1 MPDVPFTTEVMPPHG
16 TTGWDVPLNDN
27 LVSIAARLNVHESAL
42 GIFLDSMSGVSDDA
56 KLVQAMAI
64 ASAAT
69 YAPAIILSNR
79 VHTFSGGPYPLY
91 NGLRMVGAPLT
102 TEREFLT
109 TGPQCV
115 VNVGST
121 SLFTVPSGGVQ
132 TVWFSGIQF
141 RASSGTVNW
150 LTPVSDLGGGP
161 IMTDVSFERLAWFGF
176 KSVMQARHLRVQIEH
191 TYVNGGTGT
200 QFQLAGS
207 DNTYWSKG
215 YSYLSS
221 NTVPASAYFLYLVN
235 MSRTRVGA
243 VYITPRVATGI
254 RIDGGFG
261 DLQFSGTLLDGTAGT
276 TTTGCQGAAILIT
289 GGEGY
294 VFDKV
299 WCFNN
304 AVNPAGTG
312 RSPQDKGQ
320 VYIKAGANMLFH
332 GCAFLGGTK
341 QTLVTPSGTPQ
352 IYAAS
357 GVTGV
362 RVSNPLAPYG
372 GVKLLQNAVSGAISC
387 DDSSWSVA
395 VA

>member
-1 MPDVPFTTEVMPPHG
+1 MPDVPFSLATMPPAG
-16 TTGWDVPLNDN
+16 ATGWDVPLGAN
-27 LVSIAARLNVHESAL
+27 LTSTAARLNVHEGAL

-56 KLVQAMAI
+56 KLVEAMAI

-69 YAPAIILSNR
+69 YALPIILSNR
-79 VHTFSGGPYPLY
+79 VHTFSGGPYPLF
-91 NGLRMVGAPLT
+91 NGLKLVGASLT

-132 TVWFSGIQF
+132 NCYFSGIQF

-150 LTPVSDLGGGP
+150 LTPVADLGGGP
-161 IMTDVSFERLAWFGF
+161 IMTDVCFERMAWFGF
-176 KSVMQARHLRVQIEH
+176 KSVMQARHLRCQIEH
-191 TYVNGGTGT
+191 TYINGGTGT
-200 QFQLAGS
+200 QLQLAGS
-207 DNTYWSKG
+207 DNTYWTKG
-215 YSYLSS
+215 YAFLSS

-235 MSRTRVGA
+235 MGRTRVGA

-261 DLQFSGTLLDGTAGT
+261 DLQFSGTLLDGTGGT
-276 TTTGCQGAAILIT
+276 ATTGCQGAAILIT

-294 VFDKV
+294 IFDKV
-299 WCFNN
+299 WFFNN

-320 VYIKAGANMLFH
+320 VFIKAGANMLFH
-332 GCAFLGGTK
+332 ACSFLGGTK

-357 GVTGV
+357 GVTGI
-362 RVSNPLAPYG
+362 RVSNPIAPYG
-372 GVKLLQNAVSGAISC
+372 GTKVLQQAVSGAITC
-387 DDSSWSVA
+387 DDPTWSVA
-395 VA
+395 IA